1 MTPPFLCLKEDVTGS
16 WQVNTALHVIAV
28 LSAILQP

>member
-16 WQVNTALHVIAV
+16 RQVNTALLVIAV
-28 LSAILQP
+28 LSTVLHP